1 MQPETKKFLY
11 DMQQACV
18 SLAAFLKGKNLDDYL
33 RDELLRSAVER
44 KLMIIGEALN
54 QLLRID
60 PDIETQIPDA
70 RKIIDFRNILVHG
83 YFAIE
88 HETVWG
94 ILQKDLPLLVNQ
106 IGRLLKD

>member
-1 MQPETKKFLY
+1 MRPEIKKYLY

-18 SLAAFLKGKNLDDYL
+18 SLTAFLKDKNLDDYL
-33 RDELLRSAVER
+33 NDELLRSAVER

-54 QLLRID
+54 QMLRVE
-60 PDIETQIPDA
+60 PDIEMQIPDA

-94 ILQKDLPLLVNQ
+94 ILQKDLPVLTNQ
-106 IGRLLKD
+106 INRLLLG